1 MWDESKPYQNTM
13 LAVEKDHRAQMTGND
28 LLMDPI
34 INLIA
39 GGVWRDL
46 CEAAFDFAMQKS

>member
-1 MWDESKPYQNTM
+1 
-13 LAVEKDHRAQMTGND
+13 MTGND

-34 INLIA
+34 ANLIA

-46 CEAAFDFAMQKS
+46 CEAAFDFAMQKTKLRQQKNLS